1 MKITIFGSG
10 YVGLVTGACFADV
23 GNHVLC
29 VDVDPYKVE
38 MLQCGEIPIHEPG
51 LDEVVARNSESGR
64 LRFTTDVAAGVAHGL
79 FQFIAVGTPPD
90 EDGSADLQHVRAVA
104 RSIGQHLNDYR
115 VVVNKSTVPV
125 GTADVVRDTIA
136 AALAERGQT
145 IPFSV
150 VSNPEFLKEGAA
162 IQDFMRPDRII
173 IGSDDHRATLQ
184 LRNLYAPF
192 NRNRDRLIEMDVR
205 SAELTKYA
213 ANAMLA
219 TKISFM
225 NEMANLAERLG
236 ADVEKVRIGIGAD
249 PRIGYHFIYPGCGYG
264 GSCFPKDVK
273 ALEYTARSI
282 NYEATLLQAVE
293 AVNEK
298 QKNVLFSKIKR
309 HFGDRLR
316 GRIFA
321 LWGLAFKPG
330 TDDMREA
337 PSRNLLEALWREG
350 CTVRAY
356 DPAAMNEA
364 RRIYGER
371 PDFQLCKQ
379 PTDTLPDADALIIV
393 TEWSLFRSP
402 DFEAIQQQLKQAVI
416 FDGRNLYDPDYLREI
431 GFIYHAIGRG
441 EHE

>member
-1 MKITIFGSG
+1 MKITLFGSG
-10 YVGLVTGACFADV
+10 YVGLVTGACFAEV
-23 GNHVLC
+23 GNDVLC
-29 VDVDPYKVE
+29 VDVDPRKVA
-38 MLQCGEIPIHEPG
+38 MLQRGEIPIHEPG
-51 LDEVVARNSESGR
+51 LDDVVRRNSASGR
-64 LRFTTDVAAGVAHGL
+64 LRFTTDVAEGVAHGL

-90 EDGSADLQHVRAVA
+90 EDGSADLQHVRIVA
-104 RSIGQHLNDYR
+104 RSIGQHLDAYR

-125 GTADVVRDTIA
+125 GTADVVRQTIA
-136 AALAERGQT
+136 AALAERGLN

-150 VSNPEFLKEGAA
+150 VSNPEFLKEGVAV
-162 IQDFMRPDRII
+162 QDFMRPDRII
-173 IGSDDHRATLQ
+173 VGSDDHRATLL

-236 ADVEKVRIGIGAD
+236 ADIEKVRIGIGAD
-249 PRIGYHFIYPGCGYG
+249 PRIGYHFIYPGAGYG

-273 ALEYTARSI
+273 ALEYTARSV
-282 NYEATLLQAVE
+282 NYEAALLKAVE
-293 AVNEK
+293 AVNQR
-298 QKNVLFSKIKR
+298 QKTVLFAKIRR
-309 HFGDRLR
+309 HFKDNLC
-316 GRIFA
+316 GRTFA

-337 PSRNLLEALWREG
+337 PSRNLLEALWESG

-364 RRIYGER
+364 RRLYGER
-371 PDFQLCKQ
+371 SDFQLCGD
-379 PTDTLPDADALIIV
+379 PMDALTGADALVIA
-393 TEWSLFRSP
+393 TEWILFRSP
-402 DFEAIQQQLKQAVI
+402 DFDAIRQRLRQPVI
-416 FDGRNLYDPDYLREI
+416 FDGRNLYDPEYLREQ
-431 GFIYHAIGRG
+431 GLTYYAIGRG
-441 EHE
+441 EKA

>member
-10 YVGLVTGACFADV
+10 YVGLVTGACFAEV
-23 GNHVLC
+23 GNDVLC
-29 VDVDPYKVE
+29 VDVDERKVA
-38 MLQCGEIPIHEPG
+38 MLRGGQIPIHEPG
-51 LDEVVARNSESGR
+51 LDEVVRRNSASGR
-64 LRFTTDVAAGVAHGL
+64 LQFTTDIAEGVAHGL

-104 RSIGQHLNDYR
+104 RAIGQHLDAYR

-125 GTADVVRDTIA
+125 GTADVVRETISA
-136 AALAERGQT
+136 TLAERGQT

-150 VSNPEFLKEGAA
+150 VSNPEFLKEGVAVA
-162 IQDFMRPDRII
+162 DFMRPDRIVV
-173 IGSDDHRATLQ
+173 GCDDERAILL

-219 TKISFM
+219 VKIM
-225 NEMANLAERLG
+225 AERLG
-236 ADVEKVRIGIGAD
+236 ADIEKVRIGIGAD
-249 PRIGYHFIYPGCGYG
+249 PRIGYHFIYPGAGYG

-273 ALEYTARSI
+273 ALEYTARSV
-282 NYEATLLQAVE
+282 NYEAALLQAVE
-293 AVNEK
+293 AVNER
-298 QKNVLFSKIKR
+298 QKTVLFAKIQR
-309 HFGDRLR
+309 HFGDDLR
-316 GRIFA
+316 GRTFA

-337 PSRNLLEALWREG
+337 PSRNLLEALWQAG
-350 CTVRAY
+350 CTVRAF

-371 PDFQLCKQ
+371 PDLQLCEQ
-379 PTDTLPDADALIIV
+379 PQDALNHADALVII

-402 DFEAIQQQLKQAVI
+402 DFDAIRLALKQPLI
-416 FDGRNLYDPDYLREI
+416 FDGRNLYDPEFMRES
-431 GFIYHAIGRG
+431 GFTYYAIGRG
-441 EHE
+441 ETS